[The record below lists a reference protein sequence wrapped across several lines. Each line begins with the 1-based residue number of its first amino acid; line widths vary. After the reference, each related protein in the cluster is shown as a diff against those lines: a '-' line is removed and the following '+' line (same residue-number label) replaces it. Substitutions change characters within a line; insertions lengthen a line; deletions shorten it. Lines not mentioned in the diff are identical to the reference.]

1 MSIQAQLMDDLK
13 AAMKSRDAVKVGTIR
28 MLRAQLKDAQ
38 IAKREDLSEEEVILG
53 LRTAAK
59 RRREAI
65 EMYRKSSRED
75 LLEKEKAELDI
86 ISGYLP
92 KQLSKEEIEPIAA
105 RVIAEVGAATIRDV
119 GKVMGPL
126 MKQLKGKADG
136 KLVQQIARSLLAED

>member
-28 MLRAQLKDAQ
+28 MLRAQLKDAE
-38 IAKREDLSEEEVILG
+38 IAKREALSEEEEISA

-65 EMYRKSSRED
+65 EMYRKASRED

-105 RVIAEVGAATIRDV
+105 RVIAEVGAATIGDV

-136 KLVQQIARSLLAED
+136 KLVQQIARALLAED

>member
-28 MLRAQLKDAQ
+28 MLRAQLKDAE
-38 IAKREDLSEEEVILG
+38 IAKREALSEEEEISA

-65 EMYRKSSRED
+65 EMYRKASRED

-105 RVIAEVGAATIRDV
+105 RVIAEVGAATITDV

-136 KLVQQIARSLLAED
+136 KLVQQIARALLAED

>member
-28 MLRAQLKDAQ
+28 MLRAQLKDAE
-38 IAKREDLSEEEVILG
+38 IAKREALSEEEEISA

-65 EMYRKSSRED
+65 EIYLKSSRED

-105 RVIAEVGAATIRDV
+105 RVIAEVGAATITDV

-136 KLVQQIARSLLAED
+136 KLVQQIARALLAED

>member
-38 IAKREDLSEEEVILG
+38 IAKREDLSEEEEMLA

>member
-38 IAKREDLSEEEVILG
+38 IAKREDLSEEEVILA

-65 EMYRKSSRED
+65 EMYQKSSRED
-75 LLEKEKAELDI
+75 LLEREKAELDI

-105 RVIAEVGAATIRDV
+105 RVIAEVGAATIMDV

-136 KLVQQIARSLLAED
+136 KLVQQIARLLLAED

>member
-13 AAMKSRDAVKVGTIR
+13 AAMKSRNAVKVGTIR
-28 MLRAQLKDAQ
+28 MLRAQLKDAE
-38 IAKREDLSEEEVILG
+38 IAKREDLSEEEEISA

-92 KQLSKEEIEPIAA
+92 KLLSKEEIEPIAA
-105 RVIAEVGAATIRDV
+105 RVIAEVGAATIGDV

-136 KLVQQIARSLLAED
+136 KLVQQIARSRLAEE